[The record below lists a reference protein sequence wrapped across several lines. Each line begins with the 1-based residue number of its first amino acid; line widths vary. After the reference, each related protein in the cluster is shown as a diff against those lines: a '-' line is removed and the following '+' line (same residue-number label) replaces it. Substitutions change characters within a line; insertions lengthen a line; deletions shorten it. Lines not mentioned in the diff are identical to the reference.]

1 MKILLSKESM
11 AVIALLMLLSLS
23 AVASMTILVNAAA
36 IKDSTVYITGS
47 GSVKLTW
54 KSGKSQTCSY
64 DDYANFGGL
73 DNVTII
79 PNYGWI
85 HIAVVEIDGI
95 SQDIIDEDGFSLINV
110 QAKKNVSATF
120 EENSGVDDV
129 DTGSVVEAYP
139 YPNVSLIFNNVL
151 TAGDAHAYTIGW
163 AQYPDQV
170 GESWDIQTTAYFV
183 GDVEVILVLNLTEVI
198 ELGFDPTK
206 LTLLRTEVELVRAD
220 VNEDGEVDGTDVSIV
235 ANANPSESPNWDPRL
250 NQNDDEVI
258 NDEDV
263 NIVNNYIGESVWENI
278 TFRVD
283 LDYVN
288 DLVYVYGVTD
298 HFSIFGVH

>member
-54 KSGKSQTCSY
+54 KSEKSKTYSS
-64 DDYANFGGL
+64 DDYANLGGL
-73 DNVTII
+73 DTVTII

-85 HIAVVEIDGI
+85 HIAAVEIDGI

-139 YPNVSLIFNNVL
+139 YPDVSLIFNNVT

-183 GDVEVILVLNLTEVI
+183 GDVEVMLVLNLTKVR
-198 ELGFDPTK
+198 ELGLDPTK
-206 LTLLRTEVELVRAD
+206 LTLLRTEVELARAD
-220 VNEDGEVDGTDVSIV
+220 VNEDGEVNGTDVSIV
-235 ANANPSESPNWDPRL
+235 ANANPLDWDPRL
-250 NQNDDEVI
+250 NQNDDDVI

-263 NIVNNYIGESVWENI
+263 NIVNNYIGESVWEDI
-278 TFRVD
+278 TSGDVVVD
-283 LDYVN
+283 EDN
-288 DLVYVYGVTD
+288 DLVYVYGLTD

>member
-11 AVIALLMLLSLS
+11 AAIALLMLLSLS

-54 KSGKSQTCSY
+54 KSEKSKTYSS
-64 DDYANFGGL
+64 DDYANLGGL
-73 DNVTII
+73 DTVTII

-85 HIAVVEIDGI
+85 HIAAVEIDGI

-139 YPNVSLIFNNVL
+139 YPDVSLIFNNVT

-183 GDVEVILVLNLTEVI
+183 GDVEVMLVLNLTKVR
-198 ELGFDPTK
+198 ELGLDPTK
-206 LTLLRTEVELVRAD
+206 LTLLRTEVELARAD
-220 VNEDGEVDGTDVSIV
+220 VNEDGEVNGTDVSIV
-235 ANANPSESPNWDPRL
+235 ANANPLDWDPRL
-250 NQNDDEVI
+250 NQNDDDVI

-263 NIVNNYIGESVWENI
+263 NIVNNYIGESVWEDI
-278 TFRVD
+278 TSGDVVVD
-283 LDYVN
+283 EDN
-288 DLVYVYGVTD
+288 DLVYVYGLTD

>member
-54 KSGKSQTCSY
+54 KSEKSKTYSS
-64 DDYANFGGL
+64 DDYANLGGL
-73 DNVTII
+73 DTVTII

-85 HIAVVEIDGI
+85 HIAAVEIDGI

-129 DTGSVVEAYP
+129 DTGSVVKAYP
-139 YPNVSLIFNNVL
+139 YPDVSLIFNNVT

-183 GDVEVILVLNLTEVI
+183 GDVEVMLVLNLTKVR
-198 ELGFDPTK
+198 ELGLDPTK
-206 LTLLRTEVELVRAD
+206 LTLLRTEVELARAD
-220 VNEDGEVDGTDVSIV
+220 VNEDGEVNGTDVSIV
-235 ANANPSESPNWDPRL
+235 ANANPLDWDPRL
-250 NQNDDEVI
+250 NQNDDDVI

-263 NIVNNYIGESVWENI
+263 NIVNNYIGESVWEDI
-278 TFRVD
+278 TSGDVVVD
-283 LDYVN
+283 EDN
-288 DLVYVYGVTD
+288 DLVYVYGLTD